1 MTCKPIL
8 VFLEENGIAPT
19 RENKKRW
26 QADWTITEIK
36 EGREFIEENFIKN
49 FERETG
55 LKQSEIDEKKRKE
68 NEKKIRQAIEKEKI
82 RRKKSNNLQK

>member
-26 QADWTITEIK
+26 QADWTIAEIK

>member
-26 QADWTITEIK
+26 QADWTLTEIK

>member
-36 EGREFIEENFIKN
+36 EGREFIEENAVYS
-49 FERETG
+49 T
-55 LKQSEIDEKKRKE
+55 LDV
-68 NEKKIRQAIEKEKI
+68 
-82 RRKKSNNLQK
+82 